1 MYSYGQST
9 MCLDHFVWEHI
20 NVSWAAQVKYIQIP
34 IFRFTV
40 SFLCFFFNPPFF
52 DGQDHHVLLKS
63 QVQRAVFFR
72 LTSRLWHRSRIA
84 DWKSRIVFFSKNRQ
98 STSHMWG
105 KTSMMWVFEGSTT
118 NSQETFFRSRQR
130 YVQSSTFQVPSVKK
144 HLCPILRCRLTAT
157 QGRVRLGCTRDTRV
171 NWRKAEGLAL
181 AHFIWV

>member
-1 MYSYGQST
+1 MYWYGQST

-20 NVSWAAQVKYIQIP
+20 NVSWAAQVNYIQIP
-34 IFRFTV
+34 ISRFTV

-52 DGQDHHVLLKS
+52 DGKDHHVLVKS
-63 QVQRAVFFR
+63 QVQRAGFFR

-84 DWKSRIVFFSKNRQ
+84 DWKSRIVFFSKNGQ
-98 STSHMWG
+98 STSHIWG
-105 KTSMMWVFEGSTT
+105 KTSMLWVFEGSTT
-118 NSQETFFRSRQR
+118 NFHYFFLTTAEVCSKFHFSGPIRK
-130 YVQSSTFQVPSVKK
+130 TNI
-144 HLCPILRCRLTAT
+144 CPILRCPLTAT